1 LSFVFSAFLAA
12 PYSIWLIAGLAT
24 AGVVIRPFRL
34 PEYIWALSGA
44 LLLCILGLLH
54 WSEALKAIGRGTDV
68 YLFLIGMMLV
78 SELARQEGL
87 FDHLAARTAKQA
99 KGSSPRLFALV
110 YIVGTV
116 VTVLMSN
123 DATAVVLTPA
133 VLAATRAAKVSKPLP
148 YLYICA
154 FVANA
159 ASFVLPISNPANL
172 VIFQDKMPSLL
183 DWVLRFSLPSL
194 LAIVMTFVML
204 RWSERDALTEP
215 LEQDIDVP
223 VLSDTG
229 KVTGWGVAAMA
240 LVMLIA
246 SAVDIPLGL
255 PTFLSGVAVYV
266 VVCLSK
272 KRLDLAPMRDLSWG
286 VLPLVGGLF
295 VLVQG
300 LQQTGVISLL
310 AHFLGN
316 AAHAAENSTAWGAG
330 IVVAIASNL
339 MNNLPTGLIAGSAL
353 GIAHVPVHVN
363 SAVLI
368 GVDLGPNLSVT
379 GSLATILWLTAL
391 RREDVHVSAGAF
403 LVKGFLVMLPALI
416 AALAGLSLVGYFR

>member
-1 LSFVFSAFLAA
+1 MSGA
-12 PYSIWLIAGLAT
+12 SIASYGTWLIAGLAT
-24 AGVVIRPFRL
+24 AGVVIRPFRW
-34 PEYIWALSGA
+34 PEYLWAVLGA
-44 LLLCILGLLH
+44 LLLCILGLLQ
-54 WSEALKAIGRGTDV
+54 WSAALAAVGRGTDV
-68 YLFLIGMMLV
+68 YLFLIGMMVV

-99 KGSSPRLFALV
+99 KGSSSRLFAL
-110 YIVGTV
+110 IFGVGTV

-172 VIFQDKMPSLL
+172 VIFQDKMPPLL
-183 DWVLRFSLPSL
+183 DWFVRFSLPSL
-194 LAIVMTFVML
+194 LAIGMTFAML
-204 RWSERDALTEP
+204 RWCERDALREP
-215 LEQDIDVP
+215 LALEIDVP
-223 VLSDTG
+223 PLSGVG

-246 SAVDIPLGL
+246 SAVDVPLGL
-255 PTFLSGVAVYV
+255 PTFLSSVAVYI

-272 KRLDLAPMRDLSWG
+272 RRLDLAPLRGLSWG
-286 VLPLVGGLF
+286 VIPLVAGLF

-300 LQQTGVISLL
+300 LQQTGVIDAL
-310 AHFLGN
+310 AHLLD
-316 AAHAAENSTAWGAG
+316 HASHDAEHATVWGAG
-330 IVVAIASNL
+330 IAVALASNVL
-339 MNNLPTGLIAGSAL
+339 NNLPTGLIAGSAL
-353 GIAHVPVHVN
+353 GMSHVPVHVN

-391 RREDVHVSAGAF
+391 RREDVHVSTGAF
-403 LVKGFLVMLPALI
+403 LAKGVFVMLPALI
-416 AALAGLSLVGYFR
+416 AALAALSIVNRFQ